1 MSAVM
6 GPRGGGPRSG
16 VTPPSTRDPIPL
28 TPEMEQ
34 VLDEAGVLIT
44 RARRPSDDADRI
56 WAQARHQRRM
66 QLMQELGDT
75 NRQKTRAHIFWIVAA
90 VLAVIALVFG
100 AMS

>member
-1 MSAVM
+1 
-6 GPRGGGPRSG
+6 
-16 VTPPSTRDPIPL
+16 VTPPNTRADPEIIPL
-28 TPEMEQ
+28 GTPMEQ
-34 VLDEAGVLIT
+34 VLDEAGVP

-75 NRQKTRAHIFWIVAA
+75 NRLETRAHIFWIVAA